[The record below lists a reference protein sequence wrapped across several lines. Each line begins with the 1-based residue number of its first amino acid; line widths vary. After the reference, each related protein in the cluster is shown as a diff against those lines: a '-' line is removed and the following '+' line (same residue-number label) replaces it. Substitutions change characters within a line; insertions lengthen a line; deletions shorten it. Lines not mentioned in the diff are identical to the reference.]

1 MKAVV
6 VGEPGEEDGII
17 CSCGQL
23 GGVWMLQDF
32 DSIMELQRNVYL
44 TAFYSGNVSQKA
56 LQELIDFVEKYQ
68 VDVAPERVFTIDE
81 IQDAHRYLES
91 THSFG
96 KVIVRVKE
104 KKYD

>member
-1 MKAVV
+1 
-6 VGEPGEEDGII
+6 
-17 CSCGQL
+17 
-23 GGVWMLQDF
+23 MLE
-32 DSIMELQRNVYL
+32 SLVRKMELFVAVDNSEECGCYKTSIRLWNLERNVYL
-44 TAFYSGNVSQKA
+44 TTFYSGNVSQKA

-68 VDVAPERVFTIDE
+68 VDVAPKRVFTIDE

>member
-1 MKAVV
+1 M
-6 VGEPGEEDGII
+6 EDGII

-23 GGVWMLQDF
+23 GGVWMLQDNYP
-32 DSIMELQRNVYL
+32 SMELQRNVNL
-44 TAFYSGNVSQKA
+44 TTFYSGNVSQKA
-56 LQELIDFVEKYQ
+56 IQELIDFVEKYQ
-68 VDVAPERVFTIDE
+68 VDVATERVFTIDE

-104 KKYD
+104 KEHD